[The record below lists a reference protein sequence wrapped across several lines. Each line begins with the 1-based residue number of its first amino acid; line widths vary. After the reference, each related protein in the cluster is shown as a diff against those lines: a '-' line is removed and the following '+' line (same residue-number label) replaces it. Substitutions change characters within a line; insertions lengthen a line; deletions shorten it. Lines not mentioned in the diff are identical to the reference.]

1 MFRQEANLTGLNAT
15 SFIFICFMTLLLKY
29 GTKKKK
35 RREESEETSLGRMVD
50 AHKINKTNGSMQI
63 ARRGERFVGV
73 VGIVI
78 VVVFFSF
85 AGAAA
90 AVAVVMSDK

>member
-1 MFRQEANLTGLNAT
+1 
-15 SFIFICFMTLLLKY
+15 MTLLLKY
-29 GTKKKK
+29 TARKKK
-35 RREESEETSLGRMVD
+35 RESKETSLGRMVD

-78 VVVFFSF
+78 VVFFSF
-85 AGAAA
+85 AGAA

>member
-1 MFRQEANLTGLNAT
+1 
-15 SFIFICFMTLLLKY
+15 MTLLLKY
-29 GTKKKK
+29 GTKKK
-35 RREESEETSLGRMVD
+35 ENEETSLGRMVD

-63 ARRGERFVGV
+63 ARRTYERFTGV

-78 VVVFFSF
+78 VVF
-85 AGAAA
+85 AGAAV